1 MMDALKAAGAMA
13 QLMKNKDALR
23 DAGVRV
29 KQKLAELRCGGSA
42 GGGAVRVTVSGE
54 MRVMEVHIEPA
65 AASALADSASRVMV
79 EQMIVEA
86 TNDALDRAKAC
97 AQQEMQ
103 REAEAMGLGDFAGL
117 GKLMG

>member
-23 DAGVRV
+23 DAGIRV
-29 KQKLAELRCGGSA
+29 KQKLADLRCAGAA

-54 MRVMEVHIEPA
+54 MRVIEMHIEPA
-65 AASALADSASRVMV
+65 AVSAMSDPASRAMV
-79 EQMIVEA
+79 QQMIVEA

-103 REAEAMGLGDFAGL
+103 REAQAMGLGDLGGL
-117 GKLMG
+117 GKMLG